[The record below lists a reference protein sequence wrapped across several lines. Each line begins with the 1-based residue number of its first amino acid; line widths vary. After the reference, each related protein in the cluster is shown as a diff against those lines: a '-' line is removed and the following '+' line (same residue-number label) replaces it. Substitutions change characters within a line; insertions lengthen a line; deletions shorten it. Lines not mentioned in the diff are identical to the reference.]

1 MALRLLKKEDEIV
14 SLEDHQPCIWLSTIY
29 FEELLYQ
36 FILPYRTYCKND
48 FSCVQKLLLMFSF
61 LLQQKTVSQKY
72 HESIKKEANNL
83 YEDVKHSLKNE
94 RDLERLEAMYQQI
107 A

>member
-1 MALRLLKKEDEIV
+1 
-14 SLEDHQPCIWLSTIY
+14 
-29 FEELLYQ
+29 
-36 FILPYRTYCKND
+36 
-48 FSCVQKLLLMFSF
+48 MFSF

-72 HESIKKEANNL
+72 HDSIKKEANNL